1 MKIPGIG
8 GQRPVASAYVDRLLL
23 DGHEIGVLMAVL
35 PRFEQRT

>member
-1 MKIPGIG
+1 MKFPVIG
-8 GQRPVASAYVDRLLL
+8 GQRSVASPHVDRLLL